1 MCEGIFVRQVLIS
14 NTLTDESVIDEANH
28 FKLSSCYVGLIWI
41 QVGAWTRRIQ
51 SNKSRI
57 SMEPSV
63 RQYLKHEILHFQL
76 LDFFESA
83 VWLKMKLFLCKTGE
97 VHFPSSSWSFCQS
110 CCSYALGCIDHL
122 PSCRAIE
129 GNLWKQKPI
138 VHSVA
143 WNTPEFLIPIF
154 SFSKSKSRKVF
165 LYIFAWSIRKS
176 GTTITNEL
184 FCVSISFKKDSRPA

>member
-14 NTLTDESVIDEANH
+14 NTLTEESVIDEANH
-28 FKLSSCYVGLIWI
+28 FKLSRCYVGLIWI

-83 VWLKMKLFLCKTGE
+83 VLLKMRLFLYKIGE

-122 PSCRAIE
+122 PNCRAIE
-129 GNLWKQKPI
+129 GNLWKEKGI
-138 VHSVA
+138 VYSA
-143 WNTPEFLIPIF
+143 TWNIFEFPIPIF
-154 SFSKSKSRKVF
+154 SFSKSKSRNVF
-165 LYIFAWSIRKS
+165 LNIFAWSIRKS